1 MKVLMKYIKLV
12 FSFEALSRP
21 LSKQWDK
28 KLNTLLD
35 LYAAGD
41 ITAKEHW
48 GYILFDCGDK
58 KYFAWYGNDAIIHY
72 SGGEYGGTAMPE
84 DESAYPI
91 PVDRELARK
100 ELRVNRWTKA
110 RFIVMAEEFLRIEK
124 MKAKERE
131 QEKLDRL
138 FS

>member
-1 MKVLMKYIKLV
+1 MKVLLKYIKLV
-12 FSFEALSRP
+12 FSFEATQRP
-21 LSKQWDK
+21 LSKQWDR
-28 KLNTLLD
+28 KLNSLLD
-35 LYAAGD
+35 AFEAGE
-41 ITAKEHW
+41 ITVKERW

-58 KYFAWYGNDAIIHY
+58 EYFAWYGNDDIVHY
-72 SGGEYGGTAMPE
+72 SGGEYGGTAMPQDDNE
-84 DESAYPI
+84 YPL
-91 PVDRELARK
+91 PVDRKLASK

-131 QEKLDRL
+131 QEKLDSL